1 MYQGCNKTAL
11 CSQKTIAEGF
21 YELLKEKE
29 YSKITAS
36 EICKKSGVSRQ
47 TFYSLFSS
55 KENIVAFILSKEYSF
70 NPNEECKCTG
80 HPTLLELSR
89 GFSSF
94 IVQKGDFIDLLEK
107 NNIIYLMQETLYEGF
122 SCCGGYGADGAGPVD
137 AGDPGIAE
145 PVHAGAQ
152 SCKLPPDLA
161 VDFVASGLTTIA
173 KHYVKNRAQI
183 SCDELEKMIY
193 MLFSGEYFDQM

>member
-11 CSQKTIAEGF
+11 CSQKSIAEGF
-21 YELLKEKE
+21 YELLKEKD

-70 NPNEECKCTG
+70 NPTEECKCSG
-80 HPTLLELSR
+80 APTLRELSK

-94 IVQKGDFIDLLEK
+94 IVQKSDFIDLLEK
-107 NNIIYLMQETLYEGF
+107 NNIIYLMQETLYDGF
-122 SCCGGYGADGAGPVD
+122 RNCNELNSKSAINAV
-137 AGDPGIAE
+137 
-145 PVHAGAQ
+145 
-152 SCKLPPDLA
+152 SSDL
-161 VDFVASGLTTIA
+161 VIDFVASGLTTIA
-173 KHYVKNRAQI
+173 KHYVKNRSDI
-183 SCDELEKMIY
+183 SCKQLEEMIY
-193 MLFSGEYFDQM
+193 MLFSGEYFN

>member
-11 CSQKTIAEGF
+11 CSQKHIAEGF
-21 YELLKEKE
+21 YELLREKE

-55 KENIVAFILSKEYSF
+55 KENIVTFILSKEYSF
-70 NPNEECKCTG
+70 NPSEECNCTG
-80 HPTLLELSR
+80 HPTLAELSR

-94 IVQKGDFIDLLEK
+94 IIQKGDFIDLLEQ
-107 NNIIYLMQETLYEGF
+107 NNIIYLMQESLYSGF
-122 SCCGGYGADGAGPVD
+122 YCCNETASGSEPDG
-137 AGDPGIAE
+137 IFSE
-145 PVHAGAQ
+145 
-152 SCKLPPDLA
+152 LA

-173 KHYVKNRAQI
+173 KHYVKNRSKI
-183 SCDELEKMIY
+183 SCEQLEQLIY
-193 MLFSGEYFDQM
+193 SLFSGDFFEQ